1 MQNTDRDFSVY
12 EAMETEELK
21 ALLRQDCQKEKSDT
35 QLALFIMEE
44 LAKQEAKDSQSAAA
58 WETFQANYLPE
69 VEENKKKHHRF
80 VRRMVAA
87 AAVVALAVCIPI
99 TTRSFGVHNTL
110 RAVANWTKNT
120 FSFVTGQETEP
131 TDPQPS
137 DARQYNTLQEA
148 IRELERDDV
157 FGPTWFPEGYVLVD
171 IKITDTPQKK
181 EIDAAYENGTEH
193 IFIDITHYLPY
204 DSIHYEVEGDP
215 IEIYESDGV
224 EYYFFEN
231 LDHLLIVWRTETCEC
246 SISGKIT
253 IEEAKMMIDSIG
265 K

>member
-1 MQNTDRDFSVY
+1 MQNIDRDFSVY

-44 LAKQEAKDSQSAAA
+44 LAKREMKDSQRAAA

-120 FSFVTGQETEP
+120 FSFISDRETEP

-137 DARQYNTLQEA
+137 DARQYNTLEEA
-148 IRELERDDV
+148 IRELGRDDV
-157 FGPTWFPEGYVLVD
+157 FGPTWFPEGFVLVD
-171 IKITDTPQKK
+171 ITIIDSPEKK
-181 EIDAAYENGTEH
+181 EIDATYEKGSEYLTIEMS
-193 IFIDITHYLPY
+193 HYLPY
-204 DSIHYEVEGDP
+204 APRHYEVNGDP

-231 LDHLLIVWRTETCEC
+231 LDHLLIVWRTESCEC